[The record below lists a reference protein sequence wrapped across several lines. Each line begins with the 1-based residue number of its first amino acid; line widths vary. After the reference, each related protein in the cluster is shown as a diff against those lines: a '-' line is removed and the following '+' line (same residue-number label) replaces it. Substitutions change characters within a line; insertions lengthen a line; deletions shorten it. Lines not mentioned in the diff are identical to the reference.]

1 MATKQFIDIHSHILP
16 GVDDGSSSMEETME
30 MLRIAGNEGITTM
43 IATPHYAAGSKNM
56 DMEQLVGIK
65 NKVQETAKEL
75 ELNLDILLGNEIYY
89 SESVL
94 EDVLSGKV
102 MTLADS
108 HYVLIEFGVREY
120 FKTIYHGLQEFV
132 LAGYAPVLAHV
143 ERYQC
148 LIKREDLMEELI
160 KLGSYIQMNSFSL
173 SGGFWNT
180 EAAYHRKLVNK
191 GLIHLIGTDC
201 HDAKRRPPCIESA
214 YKAVRKHMS
223 DIQIQ
228 QIFVEHPRKI
238 LENKYI

>member
-1 MATKQFIDIHSHILP
+1 MAAKQFIDIHSHILP

-30 MLRIAGNEGITTM
+30 MLRIAGNEGTTTM
-43 IATPHYAAGSKNM
+43 VATPHYAVGSKNM
-56 DMEQLVGIK
+56 TADQLI
-65 NKVQETAKEL
+65 NIRNQVQETAKESDI
-75 ELNLDILLGNEIYY
+75 NLDILLGNEIYY

-94 EDVLSGKV
+94 EDVISGKA

-108 HYVLIEFGVREY
+108 RYVLIEFGVREH

-148 LIKREDLMEELI
+148 LLKREDLMEELI
-160 KLGSYIQMNSFSL
+160 KLGSYIQMNSISL
-173 SGGFWNT
+173 SGRFWNT

-191 GLIHLIGTDC
+191 GLVHFIGTDC
-201 HDAKRRPPCIESA
+201 HDAKGRPPCIESA
-214 YKAVRKHMS
+214 YKTVSKQMS
-223 DIQIQ
+223 DIHIQ
-228 QIFVEHPRKI
+228 QIFIEHPRKI